1 MTTFESPVKTINAS
15 QEAIFNKLS
24 NLNNLESI
32 KDRIPQD
39 KIQDFSFDQDSVHF
53 SVSPIGKIGIQVIE
67 REPYKT
73 IKFQSVDSPIQFNM
87 WIQLVALSETET
99 KVKLTLKAD
108 INMFLKPMVSKP
120 LQDALDKMADALTQM
135 KF

>member
-1 MTTFESPVKTINAS
+1 MTTFESPVKTINAA

-135 KF
+135 QF

>member
-135 KF
+135 QF